1 MRILGILLIAF
12 CAIVSVVQ
20 AQPRFQTTFSFS
32 MGFPQGEFADNVD
45 SAGFG
50 LNAGFNYRIG
60 HSPVLIGASFGF
72 LQYGSTSRSAPLSPD
87 IPEVIVDV
95 NTSNNILA
103 AHFLVRYEFGKYESR
118 FRPYAEGL
126 VGLHYLWTQSR
137 VDNSDND
144 IISTNFDDTT
154 GSFGAGGGL
163 LIGLYNPAVGAF
175 RFDLELGARWL
186 AGGDASYLTEGSI
199 IRENGTVSYV
209 VTESST
215 NLLVTNFGVV
225 FSF

>member
-1 MRILGILLIAF
+1 MRFLGIFLIAF
-12 CAIVSVVQ
+12 CTIVPTLQ
-20 AQPRFQTTFSFS
+20 AQSRFQTSFSFS

-45 SAGFG
+45 STGFG
-50 LNAGFNYRIG
+50 LNAEFNYRIG
-60 HSPVLIGASFGF
+60 HSPVLIGGSFGF

-103 AHFLVRYEFGKYESR
+103 AHFLVRYEFGKYGSR
-118 FRPYAEGL
+118 IRPYAEGL
-126 VGLHYLWTQSR
+126 VGLHYLWTQSK
-137 VDNSDND
+137 VDNSNDD
-144 IISTNFDDTT
+144 IITTNFDDTT
-154 GSFGAGGGL
+154 GSFGAGGGV
-163 LIGLYNPAVGAF
+163 LIGLYNPEVGAF

-186 AGGDASYLTEGSI
+186 AGGNASYLTEGSI
-199 IRENGTVSYV
+199 IHENGTVSYL

-215 NLLVTNFGVV
+215 NLFITNFGVI